1 MGNIQNYI
9 TILKGNLR
17 YKGASERLIS
27 LPVEFVGDRKQL
39 IDADRT
45 RNVNAAEQTEVE
57 RQASTTFRIGG
68 KISNIFSNIIFFNLN
83 SKAFSLRLKPPHN
96 SLHVLP
102 DDIDFNNLDSISIT
116 YDVIDNRFIKI
127 SNHIRC
133 INIYYN
139 LFVNRETVNIK
150 KN

>member
-1 MGNIQNYI
+1 MGNIQNDI

-57 RQASTTFRIGG
+57 RQASTTFRPSC
-68 KISNIFSNIIFFNLN
+68 KFVLLMKNTISGQTGYSPF
-83 SKAFSLRLKPPHN
+83 K
-96 SLHVLP
+96 
-102 DDIDFNNLDSISIT
+102 NNLYYVNESYYQQLSFQPNFDGYWGGYPEYKEFDLT
-116 YDVIDNRFIKI
+116 NKFKGDVKQQLNQASELILDICEI
-127 SNHIRC
+127 
-133 INIYYN
+133 
-139 LFVNRETVNIK
+139 
-150 KN
+150 